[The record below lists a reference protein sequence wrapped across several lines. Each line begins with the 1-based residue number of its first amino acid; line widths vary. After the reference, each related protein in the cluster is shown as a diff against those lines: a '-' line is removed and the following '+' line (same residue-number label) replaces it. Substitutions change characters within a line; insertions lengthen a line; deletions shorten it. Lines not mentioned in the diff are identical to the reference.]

1 MRQTHSR
8 MRLECGMT
16 RSKATLTLHKPASP
30 SCRPQMPEPDGLDQ
44 NCPAKPHPNSLQNP
58 ESNEW
63 CYVKALSLGWFVT
76 EQKLTE
82 TGNIQG
88 TLKINS
94 IIGAFCLRPDLSIV
108 PLLYDKATFWLPHS
122 PAPPLKIQSFS
133 LSSEQENSD
142 PSNISALLTVPLP

>member
-1 MRQTHSR
+1 
-8 MRLECGMT
+8 MT

-30 SCRPQMPEPDGLDQ
+30 SRRPQMPEQDGLDQ
-44 NCPAKPHPNSLQNP
+44 NCPAKPNPNSLQNAEP
-58 ESNEW
+58 NEW

-82 TGNIQG
+82 TRRRPRNVQG

-108 PLLYDKATFWLPHS
+108 TLLCDKATFWLPHS

-142 PSNISALLTVPLP
+142 PSDISALLTVPLP